1 MSGISAA
8 DTSAARPFCRK
19 CLLSESGFAAEYA
32 RVADMVEALP
42 PEKRVAEDEYRRRL
56 ELCRECGQLGAGVCG
71 ECGCFVE
78 LRAAKRAMHCPS
90 AERKW

>member
-1 MSGISAA
+1 MSGMSAA

-32 RVADMVEALP
+32 RVADMVEAMP

-56 ELCRECGQLGAGVCG
+56 EICRG
-71 ECGCFVE
+71 
-78 LRAAKRAMHCPS
+78 
-90 AERKW
+90 

>member
-1 MSGISAA
+1 MSGMSAA

-42 PEKRVAEDEYRRRL
+42 PEKRVDEGEYHRRL
-56 ELCRECGQLGAGVCG
+56 ELCRGCGQLGAGVCG

-78 LRAAKRAMHCPS
+78 LRAAKRAMHCPA